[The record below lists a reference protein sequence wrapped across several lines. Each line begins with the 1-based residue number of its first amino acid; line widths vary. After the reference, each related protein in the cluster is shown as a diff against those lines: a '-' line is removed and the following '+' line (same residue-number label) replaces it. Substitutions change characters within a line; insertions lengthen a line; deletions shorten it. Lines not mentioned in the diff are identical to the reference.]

1 MKNIKYFIIL
11 LLCTAFAFSVTLKSD
26 AAISPS
32 YYLSDFSCSDLD
44 GKTVISRQVSC
55 DSGVRG
61 VCIVA
66 AKYNGNTLEDVK
78 LDFADDSATDSLS
91 VAVDNTEGIRV
102 FTFASVDNMKPL
114 DSVYTP
120 PGNCIFNEDFEC
132 DIEDYSIPFVT
143 AIRDNTIELA
153 PDGDSNTA
161 VHFKRTSGNTSD
173 FHMDCK
179 PLWSNASCSVYEFDI
194 RFVTNTESMSI
205 NIKDDNAKYS
215 TIARWNKYG
224 YFTLSTSTLGKVH
237 TIVPEKDRYYR
248 VAIVYDY
255 ANRLRDFY
263 LDGKCVLE
271 DIPFESEF
279 ASGGTRPTLLRFHA
293 TSTTTSDTLEFYVD
307 NIKAYDCTVP
317 VGDDELSK
325 YEKHIVMSSSHS
337 IFSDY
342 DSSAAENVLNEYES
356 SPLKGVHPRI
366 HASKSDFE
374 KIKSEIATNS
384 YKKSWYNNVMAG
396 ANSLL
401 NDETPLKYELR
412 DGVRLLY
419 VSRDCLKNMYVLG
432 FAYQITG
439 DEKYARRAW
448 IDLEA
453 VSSFPDWHPTHDI
466 DVGEMCAAVAIGY
479 DWMYDAFSAEQR
491 AIIEKGIRNNGFYQG
506 VLAYQS
512 ANAPLS
518 GIYSMLNHN
527 IVINGGM
534 TLAAIAFMDVYP
546 GFCGY
551 TVANAV
557 GASEKMMTMYGPDG
571 AWPEG
576 PGYWEYATQYA
587 VKMMSS
593 LDRVFSHSFG
603 LENTAGMNGTAA
615 YALSHQSDVGMFG
628 YGDGSDSKQLI
639 PEMFWLG
646 NEYGDKSVTE
656 AVLTLGGGTM
666 SNLEDRILSM
676 LWYDT
681 AITAGDVT
689 FPLDKCYS
697 RYAATFRDEWKSS
710 GTTFAA
716 IHTGYTSRRNGY
728 IIYHTQL
735 DGGTFVYDWGGVR
748 WTYNSSSTPYDLP
761 QTASYGEYGDR
772 WKLFKSR
779 AESHST
785 LVINPDSGPDQN
797 VLSESYVSRFESGET
812 QALAVAELSDV
823 YRNNASSVRRGFLFT
838 DNRTSLVIRDEIEVL
853 KESEIYWFMQTDATV
868 SVNGNTAILTKNG
881 KSIKLEIISDCG
893 GELSTGKSEPLPT
906 SPVIS
911 GDVYQNCTRIQ
922 FKLSAK
928 TDATITAKLT
938 PLTVDG
944 SDISEYDIDI
954 DNWSVN

>member
-1 MKNIKYFIIL
+1 
-11 LLCTAFAFSVTLKSD
+11 
-26 AAISPS
+26 
-32 YYLSDFSCSDLD
+32 
-44 GKTVISRQVSC
+44 
-55 DSGVRG
+55 
-61 VCIVA
+61 
-66 AKYNGNTLEDVK
+66 
-78 LDFADDSATDSLS
+78 
-91 VAVDNTEGIRV
+91 
-102 FTFASVDNMKPL
+102 
-114 DSVYTP
+114 
-120 PGNCIFNEDFEC
+120 
-132 DIEDYSIPFVT
+132 
-143 AIRDNTIELA
+143 
-153 PDGDSNTA
+153 
-161 VHFKRTSGNTSD
+161 
-173 FHMDCK
+173 
-179 PLWSNASCSVYEFDI
+179 
-194 RFVTNTESMSI
+194 
-205 NIKDDNAKYS
+205 
-215 TIARWNKYG
+215 
-224 YFTLSTSTLGKVH
+224 
-237 TIVPEKDRYYR
+237 
-248 VAIVYDY
+248 
-255 ANRLRDFY
+255 
-263 LDGKCVLE
+263 
-271 DIPFESEF
+271 
-279 ASGGTRPTLLRFHA
+279 
-293 TSTTTSDTLEFYVD
+293 
-307 NIKAYDCTVP
+307 
-317 VGDDELSK
+317 
-325 YEKHIVMSSSHS
+325 
-337 IFSDY
+337 
-342 DSSAAENVLNEYES
+342 
-356 SPLKGVHPRI
+356 
-366 HASKSDFE
+366 
-374 KIKSEIATNS
+374 
-384 YKKSWYNNVMAG
+384 
-396 ANSLL
+396 
-401 NDETPLKYELR
+401 
-412 DGVRLLY
+412 
-419 VSRDCLKNMYVLG
+419 
-432 FAYQITG
+432 
-439 DEKYARRAW
+439 
-448 IDLEA
+448 
-453 VSSFPDWHPTHDI
+453 
-466 DVGEMCAAVAIGY
+466 
-479 DWMYDAFSAEQR
+479 
-491 AIIEKGIRNNGFYQG
+491 
-506 VLAYQS
+506 
-512 ANAPLS
+512 
-518 GIYSMLNHN
+518 
-527 IVINGGM
+527 
-534 TLAAIAFMDVYP
+534 
-546 GFCGY
+546 
-551 TVANAV
+551 
-557 GASEKMMTMYGPDG
+557 
-571 AWPEG
+571 
-576 PGYWEYATQYA
+576 
-587 VKMMSS
+587 
-593 LDRVFSHSFG
+593 
-603 LENTAGMNGTAA
+603 
-615 YALSHQSDVGMFG
+615 MFG